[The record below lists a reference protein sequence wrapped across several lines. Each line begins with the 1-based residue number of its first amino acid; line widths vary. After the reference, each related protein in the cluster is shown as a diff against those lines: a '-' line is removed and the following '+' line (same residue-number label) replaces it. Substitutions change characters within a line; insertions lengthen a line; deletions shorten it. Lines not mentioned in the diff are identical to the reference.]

1 MKRCRKCN
9 VNILGETHTCPLCT
23 SVLEYDD
30 TDINNNRMYPI
41 VEFDIDKYRKIKR
54 IFIFLLTVISVILGF
69 INYVTYSGIVWSII
83 AVVALLY
90 FGVTVTYSIMN
101 NANIASKIL
110 VQTIGAGILVVVIDN
125 VLGYKGWSV
134 NYIIPSIIIFAN
146 LSIVLCMI
154 VNRMNWQ
161 SYFMYQI
168 AITFFSFIP
177 IILFW
182 LNIINKPF
190 LAILTSCISI
200 LILIGTIVFGDKS
213 VKNELIRRF
222 NT

>member
-1 MKRCRKCN
+1 MKRCKKCN
-9 VNILGETHTCPLCT
+9 VNILDDTVTCPLCK
-23 SVLEYDD
+23 SILEGD
-30 TDINNNRMYPI
+30 TESKNYIKLYPD
-41 VEFDIDKYRKIKR
+41 VDFDTGKYRKLKK
-54 IFIFLLTVISVILGF
+54 IFIFILAVICIALGF
-69 INYVTYSGIVWSII
+69 INYITYSGFIWSII
-83 AVVALLY
+83 AVSGVIY

-110 VQTIGAGILVVVIDN
+110 VQTIGAGILVIVIDN
-125 VLGYKGWSV
+125 VLGYTGWSV
-134 NYIIPSIIIFAN
+134 NYVIPSTIIFAN
-146 LSIVLCMI
+146 LSIILCMI

-177 IILFW
+177 PILFW
-182 LNIINKPF
+182 IGIIDKPF
-190 LAILTSCISI
+190 LAIFTTCISI
-200 LILIGTIVFGDKS
+200 LILIGTIIFGDKS